1 MSSLILGVKPISSD
15 DTTFWA
21 GAIRQSDESFT
32 VTPSTEINWAMT
44 EPLSMNTL
52 LNTLLGDEVLGKDLS
67 DADKVT
73 VKAMVQ
79 ALSGD
84 IGAELAA
91 PLPQPETVN
100 EAELT
105 ADLDALVAELGV
117 HSTDQPA
124 ELTMNDLLQEQSDV
138 NLVDFLGHQI
148 ESAND
153 VVEILCYRPIS
164 KQPQV
169 IDELRRVE
177 LQLVALL
184 IGVSDL
190 REAVEQRMT
199 LQQRVAMAWK
209 RRAKTLLLKEF
220 NFINNW
226 VRWR

>member
-1 MSSLILGVKPISSD
+1 MSKPIVIVKPISSA
-15 DTTFWA
+15 DTTFLLR
-21 GAIRQSDESFT
+21 AIRLSDRRFT
-32 VTPSTEINWAMT
+32 VIPSTETKTAMT
-44 EPLSMNTL
+44 EPISMDTL

-67 DADKVT
+67 DADKAT

-84 IGAELAA
+84 IEAELAT
-91 PLPQPETVN
+91 PPFHPETAN

-105 ADLDALVAELGV
+105 AELDALVAELVV
-117 HSTDQPA
+117 HSTEQPS
-124 ELTMNDLLQEQSDV
+124 ELTMNDLLQDQSDV

-148 ESAND
+148 EAAND

-164 KQPQV
+164 KQAQV

-177 LQLVALL
+177 LQLVALS

-190 REAVEQRMT
+190 RAAVEQQMT
-199 LQQRVAMAWK
+199 PQQRVTMDWK

-226 VRWR
+226 VRWL

>member
-1 MSSLILGVKPISSD
+1 
-15 DTTFWA
+15 
-21 GAIRQSDESFT
+21 
-32 VTPSTEINWAMT
+32 MT
-44 EPLSMNTL
+44 EPLSMDTL

-67 DADKVT
+67 DADKAT

-84 IGAELAA
+84 IQGELDSPA
-91 PLPQPETVN
+91 PAPQMVDA
-100 EAELT
+100 AELT
-105 ADLDALVAELGV
+105 AELDTLIAELGV
-117 HSTDQPA
+117 HSTDQPPD
-124 ELTMNDLLQEQSDV
+124 LTMNDLLHEQSDV
-138 NLVDFLGHQI
+138 NLVDFLSHQV

-177 LQLVALL
+177 LQLVALS

-199 LQQRVAMAWK
+199 PQQRVTTSWK
-209 RRAKTLLLKEF
+209 RRAKAVLLKEF

>member
-1 MSSLILGVKPISSD
+1 
-15 DTTFWA
+15 
-21 GAIRQSDESFT
+21 
-32 VTPSTEINWAMT
+32 MT
-44 EPLSMNTL
+44 EPISMDTL

-67 DADKVT
+67 DDDRAT

-84 IGAELAA
+84 IGAELAT
-91 PLPQPETVN
+91 PTPNLDT
-100 EAELT
+100 AEMEDLT
-105 ADLDALVAELGV
+105 AELDALVAELGV
-117 HSTDQPA
+117 HSTDQPPN
-124 ELTMNDLLQEQSDV
+124 LTMNDLLHEQSDA
-138 NLVDFLGHQI
+138 NLVDFLSHQV

-153 VVEILCYRPIS
+153 VVEILCYRPVS

-177 LQLVALL
+177 LQLVALS

-190 REAVEQRMT
+190 REAVEQRMAP
-199 LQQRVAMAWK
+199 QQRVAMDWK

-226 VRWR
+226 VRWL